1 MAKKQSPRK
10 PTESFPEL
18 QQYFNDS
25 VFLPEIEIQ
34 GAPKKLMIETSH
46 NNNLVY
52 VHVRKSKK
60 RHLIKDR
67 DKFSIQIDQNCEKQ
81 AIKAEKERYFK
92 RKLKN
97 KKIFHSNKYLDLIK

>member
-1 MAKKQSPRK
+1 
-10 PTESFPEL
+10 
-18 QQYFNDS
+18 
-25 VFLPEIEIQ
+25 
-34 GAPKKLMIETSH
+34 MIETSH

-97 KKIFHSNKYLDLIK
+97 KKIFHSNKYLELIK